1 MHTRRWVT
9 SERKL
14 QMKVTMNVDCTPEEA
29 RTFFGLP
36 DVQPMQEHLLKEMQ
50 ERLSTNLK
58 AMDPDTMIRAWLPA
72 TMKGFE
78 QLQDIFT
85 SQLSPIRKR

>member
-1 MHTRRWVT
+1 
-9 SERKL
+9 
-14 QMKVTMNVDCTPEEA
+14 MKVTMNVDCTPEEA

-85 SQLSPIRKR
+85 SQLSPIKKR

>member
-1 MHTRRWVT
+1 
-9 SERKL
+9 
-14 QMKVTMNVDCTPEEA
+14 MKVTMNVDCTPEEA

-50 ERLSTNLK
+50 ERLFTNLK

-85 SQLSPIRKR
+85 SQLSSIKKR

>member
-1 MHTRRWVT
+1 
-9 SERKL
+9 
-14 QMKVTMNVDCTPEEA
+14 MKVTMNVDCTPEEA

-78 QLQDIFT
+78 QMQDIFT
-85 SQLSPIRKR
+85 SQLSSIKKR

>member
-1 MHTRRWVT
+1 
-9 SERKL
+9 
-14 QMKVTMNVDCTPEEA
+14 MKVTMNVDCTPEEA

-58 AMDPDTMIRAWLPA
+58 AMDPDTMIQTWLPA

-85 SQLSPIRKR
+85 SQLSSIKKR

>member
-1 MHTRRWVT
+1 
-9 SERKL
+9 
-14 QMKVTMNVDCTPEEA
+14 MKVTMNVDCTPEEA

-36 DVQPMQEHLLKEMQ
+36 DVQPMQKHLLKAMQ
-50 ERLSTNLK
+50 ERLSTNLI

-85 SQLSPIRKR
+85 SQLSSIKKR

>member
-1 MHTRRWVT
+1 
-9 SERKL
+9 
-14 QMKVTMNVDCTPEEA
+14 MKVTMNVDCTPEEA
-29 RTFFGLP
+29 RTFFGFP

-50 ERLSTNLK
+50 ERLSANLK

-85 SQLSPIRKR
+85 SQLSPIKKR

>member
-1 MHTRRWVT
+1 
-9 SERKL
+9 
-14 QMKVTMNVDCTPEEA
+14 MKVTMNVDCTPEEA

-85 SQLSPIRKR
+85 TQLNPIKKR

>member
-1 MHTRRWVT
+1 
-9 SERKL
+9 
-14 QMKVTMNVDCTPEEA
+14 MKVTMNVDCTPEEA

-78 QLQDIFT
+78 QMQDIFT
-85 SQLSPIRKR
+85 SQLSPIKKR

>member
-1 MHTRRWVT
+1 
-9 SERKL
+9 
-14 QMKVTMNVDCTPEEA
+14 MKVTMNVDCTPEEA

-58 AMDPDTMIRAWLPA
+58 AMEPDTMIRAWLPA

-85 SQLSPIRKR
+85 SQLSPIKKR

>member
-1 MHTRRWVT
+1 
-9 SERKL
+9 
-14 QMKVTMNVDCTPEEA
+14 MKVTMNVDCTPEEA

-50 ERLSTNLK
+50 ERLSANLK

-85 SQLSPIRKR
+85 SQLSPIKKP